1 MSEREKESGPN
12 ALPQEPPPPPPEE
25 LVDADDAVIGRAF
38 RRSLVAALCGA
49 LLLIVA
55 LVAVRRPHPALGIEE
70 AVVQSPQARNAG
82 EMPGPPTVRFTDVTT
97 AAGIAFVQSNGAY
110 GESLLPETMGGGV
123 AFFDYDGDG
132 DEDLLLVNSGT
143 WPWREEA
150 HPRGAALYRNR
161 GDGIFDD
168 VTAGSGLE
176 ASAYGMGVAVGD
188 YDGDGR
194 VDVLLTALGPS
205 RLFRNLGDG
214 RFEDVTAEAGVGG
227 AADAWNTSAAFFDY
241 DRDGDL
247 DLFVTSYVR
256 WSRDIDREV
265 DYRLAGI
272 GRAYGPPA
280 NYEGTSSHLYRND
293 GASGFTDVSDAA
305 GIVVTNPATG
315 TPMGKGLGVLPI
327 DVDDDGWLDLV
338 IANDTVRK
346 FLFHNR
352 GDGTFEEVGV
362 ARGIAYD
369 NAGAATG
376 AMGIDGAR
384 FRNDAALG
392 IAMGN
397 FANEMTS
404 FYVADDRAAVFSDDA
419 IVEGIG
425 PDSRRVLTFGLFFFD
440 YDLDGWLDLFQANG
454 HVEDEINVVQA
465 SQQYAQ
471 PAQIY
476 WNCHCSRGFVTVA
489 QAGLGDLAAPAVGRG
504 AAYADVDRDGDLDL
518 IVTQVGRAAHLFRNG
533 QQLGHH
539 WLRLRLRGT
548 AMNKDAIG
556 ARVRIRTGGG
566 VQERTVMPSRSYLS
580 QVELPLTFGLGTA
593 TSVDSIE
600 IRWPDGK
607 VEVLSGVPVD
617 SVREVREE
625 K

>member
-1 MSEREKESGPN
+1 MSEHDRD
-12 ALPQEPPPPPPEE
+12 AEE

-38 RRSLVAALCGA
+38 RRSLIAGLCGA

-55 LVAVRRPHPALGIEE
+55 LVAMRRPHPALSVEE
-70 AVVQSPQARNAG
+70 AVVKAPQARNAG
-82 EMPGPPTVRFTDVTT
+82 EAPIPPAVRFADVSD
-97 AAGIAFVQSNGAY
+97 AAGIAFVHSNGAY

-132 DEDLLLVNSGT
+132 DEDLLLVNSST
-143 WPWREEA
+143 WPWRQDPRA
-150 HPRGAALYRNR
+150 RGAALYRNR
-161 GDGIFDD
+161 GDGVFDD

-176 ASAYGMGVAVGD
+176 ASAYGMGVAAGD

-194 VDVLLTALGPS
+194 VDLLLTALGPN
-205 RLFRNLGDG
+205 RLLRNLGYG
-214 RFEDVTAEAGVGG
+214 RFEDVTARTGVAG
-227 AADAWNTSAAFFDY
+227 ASDAWNTSAAFFDY

-256 WSRDIDREV
+256 WSRDIDLDV

-293 GASGFTDVSDAA
+293 GASGFADVSEAA

-315 TPMGKGLGVLPI
+315 APMGKGLGVLPI

-352 GDGTFEEVGV
+352 GDGTFAEVGV

-404 FYVADDRAAVFSDDA
+404 FYVADDSGAVFSDDA

-471 PAQIY
+471 PAQLY
-476 WNCHCSRGFVTVA
+476 WNCHCARGFVTVA
-489 QAGLGDLAAPAVGRG
+489 QAALGDLAAPAVGRG
-504 AAYADVDRDGDLDL
+504 AAYADVDHDGDVDL
-518 IVTQVGRAAHLFRNG
+518 VVTQVGRAAHLFRNE

-539 WLRLRLRGT
+539 WLRLRLRG
-548 AMNKDAIG
+548 AGMNKDAIG
-556 ARVRIRTGGG
+556 ARVRVRTEASM
-566 VQERTVMPSRSYLS
+566 QERTVMPSRSYLS
-580 QVELPLTFGLGTA
+580 QVELPLTLGLGNA
-593 TSVDSIE
+593 TSVESVE
-600 IRWPDGK
+600 IRWPDGH
-607 VEVLSGVPVD
+607 VETRRDVPVD
-617 SVREVREE
+617 GEHTVSETESAT
-625 K
+625 